1 MIHTPSSDVLTDA
14 CDEARRRFAARVPEP
29 RPEDF
34 PCRWCHAPVGRPCV
48 MRVSGRTG
56 PHRPR
61 GDRWTR
67 AHDAWH
73 LARERACDDAVNVL
87 HDLADVLAS

>member
-1 MIHTPSSDVLTDA
+1 MNPALTDA
-14 CDEARRRFAARVPEP
+14 CAEARERFAARVPAP

-34 PCRWCHAPVGRPCV
+34 PCRWCGAPVGRPCV

-61 GDRWTR
+61 EDRWRR
-67 AHDAWH
+67 AHDAWQA
-73 LARERACDDAVNVL
+73 ARERACDDAVNVL
-87 HDLADVLAS
+87 CELALTLGADT

>member
-1 MIHTPSSDVLTDA
+1 MTTALIDA
-14 CDEARRRFAARVPEP
+14 CTEARDRYAARVSKP

-48 MRVSGRTG
+48 VRVRGRTG

-61 GDRWTR
+61 GDRWAR
-67 AHDAWH
+67 ALDAWH
-73 LARERACDDAVNVL
+73 LAGERACDNAVNVL
-87 HDLADVLAS
+87 CELADALTP